1 MAAVTAAAGTAIM
14 AGTDG
19 GSGPMKTAKILT
31 ALALLSLL
39 VGCVVYVP
47 YSAPP
52 PRYHYWR

>member
-1 MAAVTAAAGTAIM
+1 MTTFEPSKQTRGKSGIGAIV
-14 AGTDG
+14 A
-19 GSGPMKTAKILT
+19 

-39 VGCVVYVP
+39 SGCVVYVP